1 MQEMQESRFHPWVAK
16 IPWMR
21 ERQPTP
27 VFLPGEFHGHRS
39 LGGYR
44 PQGHKELDTTEATE
58 HACIITEKVC
68 RPLFYDDTLKSF
80 SFLTL
85 NGNFLLI
92 DEQYM
97 NIQHFI
103 LSSSDFLK
111 TPLSYKVLGLHTV
124 LKRT

>member
-1 MQEMQESRFHPWVAK
+1 
-16 IPWMR
+16 MR

-39 LGGYR
+39 LGGYH

-68 RPLFYDDTLKSF
+68 RPLLYDDTLKSF